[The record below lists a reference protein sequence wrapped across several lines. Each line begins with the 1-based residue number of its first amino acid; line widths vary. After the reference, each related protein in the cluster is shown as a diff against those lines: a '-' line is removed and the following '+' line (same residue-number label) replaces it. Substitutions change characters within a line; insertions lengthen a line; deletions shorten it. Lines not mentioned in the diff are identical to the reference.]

1 MPLLAASLRS
11 ILNVQH
17 PHYFA
22 LIIVHFRLNTHSELY
37 GALRQV
43 IAHGDKFAT
52 NDIDNHVAGLFL
64 FDFEQSGIHLSE
76 PERQRVVALN
86 DAILHL
92 GQHFVNGSA
101 SPRYVNSSLIPDNLK
116 YL

>member
-1 MPLLAASLRS
+1 MKEVVSK
-11 ILNVQH
+11 
-17 PHYFA
+17 
-22 LIIVHFRLNTHSELY
+22 
-37 GALRQV
+37 
-43 IAHGDKFAT
+43 GDKIPT
-52 NDIDNHVAGLFL
+52 NEIDNHVAGLFL

-92 GQHFVNGSA
+92 GQHFVTNAS
-101 SPRYVNSSLIPDNLK
+101 SPRYAKNSLVPESLR